1 MKEEAVLFGQRQ
13 SLVGI
18 ITEPPKAL
26 QDKTLPAILFLNAGI
41 IHRVGPHRL
50 YVKMARWLASVGFVS
65 LRFDFSGIG
74 DSQAYADD
82 LSVEQSTMN
91 EAQEAMQY
99 LSTTRGMTR
108 FLLIG
113 ICSGAGF
120 SFRIACC
127 DARVTGVILINAQ
140 AYQPTIG
147 MKVRA
152 YTRKFARYYWKV
164 ILYNPK
170 TWFKVIK
177 KRRHSLRAQSLS
189 TLHSYS
195 VFARKRALTTHI
207 DSTVEAMRLLR
218 QRGVDMLSV
227 YSERE
232 TGLDYL
238 YITFGKMLEE
248 FRTYEK
254 FTIEVIPHAD
264 HIFTLHMNQEALL
277 KVVEAWIH
285 KTYLSNPTQS
295 SRSTSTMEFPY
306 DHN

>member
-26 QDKTLPAILFLNAGI
+26 QDRTLPAILFLNAGI

-50 YVKMARWLASVGFVS
+50 YVKMARWLASLGFVS

-74 DSQAYADD
+74 DSQVYADN

-113 ICSGAGF
+113 ICSGAGI

-127 DARVTGVILINAQ
+127 DTRVAGVILINAQ
-140 AYQPTIG
+140 GYQPTVG

-152 YTRKFARYYWKV
+152 YIRKFFRYYWKV
-164 ILYNPK
+164 IIYNPRI
-170 TWFKVIK
+170 WFKFIK
-177 KRRHSLRAQSLS
+177 KRRRSLRAQNLN
-189 TLHSYS
+189 TLHLHN
-195 VFARKRALTTHI
+195 VFARKRALTTQLAH
-207 DSTVEAMRLLR
+207 TVEAMRLLM

-232 TGLDYL
+232 TDLDYL
-238 YITFGKMLEE
+238 YIAFGKILEE
-248 FRTYEK
+248 FRAHEK

-264 HIFTLHMNQEALL
+264 HIFTLHMNQESLL

-285 KTYLSNPTQS
+285 KTYLSKQTQS
-295 SRSTSTMEFPY
+295 SRAASTMEFPY